1 MNLIQFAAEIGA
13 AVGNDLKPEFE
24 KLRTEAEVQ
33 RKRADFFRDQLASR
47 YECPD
52 FPCKG
57 QACLHKDSDGYPDC
71 AACWDEVER
80 RQR

>member
-1 MNLIQFAAEIGA
+1 MTIDIQR
-13 AVGNDLKPEFE
+13 N
-24 KLRTEAEVQ
+24 
-33 RKRADFFRDQLASR
+33 RADFFRDQLASR

-52 FPCKG
+52 VDDYPCKG
-57 QACLHKDSDGYPDC
+57 KPCPYDRDDDGTDY